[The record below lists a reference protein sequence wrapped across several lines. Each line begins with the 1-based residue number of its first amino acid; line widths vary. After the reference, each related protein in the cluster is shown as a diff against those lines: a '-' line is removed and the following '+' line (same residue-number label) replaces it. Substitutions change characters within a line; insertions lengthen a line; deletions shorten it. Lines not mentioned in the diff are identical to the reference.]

1 LPAAPFSFRA
11 AEPAQRRRG
20 TMRFWRKRNAGGE
33 KVEQEEAGKLV
44 KVQLSKKSGEPILGF
59 TSPKGEDQA
68 GRLRLQAKE
77 LRAMAVKLER
87 MADEMERK
95 AAGGKALRLV
105 EKVFRRGGEPKAK

>member
-1 LPAAPFSFRA
+1 MPAAPFSFRA
-11 AEPAQRRRG
+11 AAPAQRRRG
-20 TMRFWRKRNAGGE
+20 MMRIWRKRNSGE

-95 AAGGKALRLV
+95 SVGGKAVRLV